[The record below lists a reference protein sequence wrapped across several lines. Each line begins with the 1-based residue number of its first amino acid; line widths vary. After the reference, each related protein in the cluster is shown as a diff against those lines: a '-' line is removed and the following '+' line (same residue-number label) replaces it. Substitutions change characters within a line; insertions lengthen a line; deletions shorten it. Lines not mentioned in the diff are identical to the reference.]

1 MHLENQNH
9 PNHDWNFGL
18 NTLWKRIHLMMKMGI
33 MGQVSWELAGVVT
46 WKMAISLDLL
56 TLVSSI
62 FMIVLF

>member
-1 MHLENQNH
+1 
-9 PNHDWNFGL
+9 
-18 NTLWKRIHLMMKMGI
+18 
-33 MGQVSWELAGVVT
+33 VSWELAGVVT